1 MPLQKVEIEGHVY
14 RTIVVEGDIRGG
26 IIWGRRSRL

>member
-1 MPLQKVEIEGHVY
+1 MRLQKVEIKDHVD